1 MPSRQRSSQPPARHA
16 GILLPCLG
24 LGVGTYC
31 LLLALGRDQGWIVAS
46 WCMALG
52 LLLAFQSGARQ
63 ATYLV
68 LSGVL
73 LAGCG
78 VLAFPLGSVVLF
90 SWSAVPLLFLV
101 LPALPGLGRR
111 GRHQDVAAA

>member
-52 LLLAFQSGARQ
+52 LLLAF
-63 ATYLV
+63 
-68 LSGVL
+68 
-73 LAGCG
+73 
-78 VLAFPLGSVVLF
+78 
-90 SWSAVPLLFLV
+90 
-101 LPALPGLGRR
+101 
-111 GRHQDVAAA
+111 